1 MKGKPKKPIVEEVE
15 LERREIEELLEKV
28 REVLGEEAYQKLK
41 TLFDAYET
49 LTDLIREQ
57 GTTIRT
63 LRKLLFGPTTE
74 KRRKAR
80 GEERG
85 SSEEK
90 PKEKEKKENK
100 KRKGHGRNGADAFPG
115 AKKVEVPHES
125 LKPGD
130 PCPACGKGRVYEQRE
145 PKKILRFR
153 GGAPV
158 EVTVYR
164 LQRLRC
170 HLCGKIFT
178 AKAPEGMGEEK
189 YDSATAAMIGLLKYG
204 SGMPFNR
211 LEALQRVLGNPLP
224 GATQWEIVFEGARK
238 LAPLYDALIREAGK
252 GEILHGDDT
261 PMKIRSLLKKLR
273 AKKAQGKKKGKK
285 SKVRTGI
292 HTTAVVSIRDG
303 RKTVLFFSGVPYA
316 GENLERVLKE
326 RPGDLSPPL
335 LMCDGSSQNLPE
347 GFEVILANCL
357 AHGRRRFL
365 YQEESFPEEVMH
377 VIDQLA
383 EVYKNDETARREGMS
398 AEERLAFHREKSGP
412 VLEGLKAW
420 MKEKLDNKEVEEN
433 SGLGQAIRYME
444 KRWEALTRFL
454 EIPGAPLD
462 NNVAE
467 RALKKAILHRKNALF
482 YQSENGAWVGDT
494 FMSILYTAQESGI
507 NVLEYLKDLLEH
519 HQDLAAEPDRW
530 LPWKWREIR
539 EEKTREKA

>member
-1 MKGKPKKPIVEEVE
+1 MKKKGKKPLLEEVE
-15 LERREIEELLEKV
+15 LERKDIEELLEKV

-41 TLFDAYET
+41 TLFEAYET

-63 LRKLLFGPTTE
+63 LRKLLFGPATE
-74 KRRKAR
+74 KRKKVQ
-80 GEERG
+80 GEEQALEG
-85 SSEEK
+85 E
-90 PKEKEKKENK
+90 PKEKKAK
-100 KRKGHGRNGADAFPG
+100 KRKGHGRNGAEAFPG

-158 EVTVYR
+158 EVTVYK

-178 AKAPEGMGEEK
+178 AKPPEGMGEEK

-211 LEALQRVLGNPLP
+211 LEALQRALGIPLP
-224 GATQWEIVFEGARK
+224 GATQWEIVFEGAKK
-238 LAPLYDALIREAGK
+238 LAPLYDAMIREAGR

-261 PMKIRSLLKKLR
+261 PVKIRKLLKKLR
-273 AKKAQGKKKGKK
+273 EKKAQGKKKGKGRK
-285 SKVRTGI
+285 SKARTGI

-303 RKTVLFFSGVPYA
+303 KKTVLFFSGVPYA
-316 GENLERVLKE
+316 GENLERVLRE
-326 RPGDLSPPL
+326 RPGELSPPL

-357 AHGRRRFL
+357 VHGRRQFL
-365 YQEESFPEEVMH
+365 YQEENFPEEVNY
-377 VIDQLA
+377 VIQKLA
-383 EVYKNDETARREGMS
+383 QVYKNEKTARQEGMS

-412 VLEGLKAW
+412 VLEELKAW
-420 MKEKLDNKEVEEN
+420 MKKKREKKEVEEN
-433 SGLGQAIRYME
+433 SGLGQAIQYME
-444 KRWEALTRFL
+444 KRWDALTRFL
-454 EIPGAPLD
+454 EVPGAPLD

-482 YQSENGAWVGDT
+482 YHSERGAWVGDT
-494 FMSILYTAQESGI
+494 FMSILYTAQEAGI
-507 NVLEYLKDLLEH
+507 NALEYLEDLLENH
-519 HQDLAAEPDRW
+519 KAVAEDPDPW
-530 LPWKWREIR
+530 LPWKWAE
-539 EEKTREKA
+539 TRAKEAQEKA

>member
-1 MKGKPKKPIVEEVE
+1 MKKKGKKPLLEEVE
-15 LERREIEELLEKV
+15 LERKDIEELLERAKQ
-28 REVLGEEAYQKLK
+28 EWGEDAYQKLK
-41 TLFDAYET
+41 TLFEAYET

-63 LRKLLFGPTTE
+63 LRKLLFGPATE
-74 KRRKAR
+74 KRKKVQ
-80 GEERG
+80 GEEQALEG
-85 SSEEK
+85 E
-90 PKEKEKKENK
+90 PKEKKAK
-100 KRKGHGRNGADAFPG
+100 KRKGHGRNGAEAFPG

-158 EVTVYR
+158 EVTVYK

-178 AKAPEGMGEEK
+178 AKPPEGMGEEK

-211 LEALQRVLGNPLP
+211 LEALQRALGIPLP

-238 LAPLYDALIREAGK
+238 LAPLYDAMIREAGR

-261 PMKIRSLLKKLR
+261 PVKIRKLLKKLR
-273 AKKAQGKKKGKK
+273 EKKAQGKKKGKGRK
-285 SKVRTGI
+285 SKARTGI

-303 RKTVLFFSGVPYA
+303 KKTVLFFSGVPYA
-316 GENLERVLKE
+316 GENLERVLRE
-326 RPGDLSPPL
+326 RPGELSPPL

-357 AHGRRRFL
+357 VHGRRQFL
-365 YQEESFPEEVMH
+365 YQEENFPEEVNY
-377 VIDQLA
+377 VIQKLA
-383 EVYKNDETARREGMS
+383 QVYKNEKTARQEGMS

-412 VLEGLKAW
+412 VLEELKAW
-420 MKEKLDNKEVEEN
+420 MKKKREKKEVEEN
-433 SGLGQAIRYME
+433 SGLGQAIQYME
-444 KRWEALTRFL
+444 KRWDALTRFL
-454 EIPGAPLD
+454 EVPGAPLD

-482 YQSENGAWVGDT
+482 YHSERGAWVGDT
-494 FMSILYTAQESGI
+494 FMSILYTAQEAGI
-507 NVLEYLKDLLEH
+507 NALEYLEDLLENH
-519 HQDLAAEPDRW
+519 KAVAEDPDPW
-530 LPWKWREIR
+530 LPWKWAE
-539 EEKTREKA
+539 TRAKEAQEKA

>member
-1 MKGKPKKPIVEEVE
+1 MKKKGKKPLLEEVE
-15 LERREIEELLEKV
+15 LERKDIEELLEKV

-41 TLFDAYET
+41 TLFEAYET

-63 LRKLLFGPTTE
+63 LRKLLFGPATE
-74 KRRKAR
+74 KRKKVQ
-80 GEERG
+80 GEGQALEG
-85 SSEEK
+85 E
-90 PKEKEKKENK
+90 PKEKKAK
-100 KRKGHGRNGADAFPG
+100 KRKGHGRNGAEAFPG

-158 EVTVYR
+158 EVTVYK

-178 AKAPEGMGEEK
+178 AKPPEGMGEEK

-211 LEALQRVLGNPLP
+211 LEALQRALGIPLP

-238 LAPLYDALIREAGK
+238 LAPLYDAMIREAGR

-261 PMKIRSLLKKLR
+261 PVKIRKLLKKLR
-273 AKKAQGKKKGKK
+273 EKKAQGKKKGKGRK
-285 SKVRTGI
+285 SKARTGI

-303 RKTVLFFSGVPYA
+303 KKTVLFFSGVPYA
-316 GENLERVLKE
+316 GENLERVLRE
-326 RPGDLSPPL
+326 RPGELSPPL

-357 AHGRRRFL
+357 VHGRRQFL
-365 YQEESFPEEVMH
+365 YQEENFPEEVNY
-377 VIDQLA
+377 VIQKLA
-383 EVYKNDETARREGMS
+383 QVYKNEKTARQEGMS

-412 VLEGLKAW
+412 VLEELKAW
-420 MKEKLDNKEVEEN
+420 MKKKREKKEVEEN
-433 SGLGQAIRYME
+433 SGLGQAIQYME
-444 KRWEALTRFL
+444 KRWDALTRFL
-454 EIPGAPLD
+454 EVPGAPLD

-482 YQSENGAWVGDT
+482 YHSERGAWVGDT
-494 FMSILYTAQESGI
+494 FMSILYTAQEAGV
-507 NVLEYLKDLLEH
+507 NALEYLEDLLENH
-519 HQDLAAEPDRW
+519 KAVAEDPDPW
-530 LPWKWREIR
+530 LPWKWAE
-539 EEKTREKA
+539 TRAKEAQEKA

>member
-1 MKGKPKKPIVEEVE
+1 MKKKGKKPLLEEVE
-15 LERREIEELLEKV
+15 LERKDIEELLEKV

-41 TLFDAYET
+41 TLFEAYET

-63 LRKLLFGPTTE
+63 LRKLLFGPATE
-74 KRRKAR
+74 KRKKVQ
-80 GEERG
+80 GEEQALEG
-85 SSEEK
+85 E
-90 PKEKEKKENK
+90 PKEKKAK
-100 KRKGHGRNGADAFPG
+100 KRKGHGRNGAEAFPG

-158 EVTVYR
+158 EVTVYK

-178 AKAPEGMGEEK
+178 AKPPEGMGEEK

-211 LEALQRVLGNPLP
+211 LEALQRALGIPLP
-224 GATQWEIVFEGARK
+224 GATQWEIVFEGAKK
-238 LAPLYDALIREAGK
+238 LAPLYDAMIREAGR

-261 PMKIRSLLKKLR
+261 PVKIRKLLKKLR
-273 AKKAQGKKKGKK
+273 EKKAQGKKKGKGRK
-285 SKVRTGI
+285 SKARTGI

-303 RKTVLFFSGVPYA
+303 KKTVLFFSGVPYA
-316 GENLERVLKE
+316 GENLERVLRE
-326 RPGDLSPPL
+326 RPGELSPPL

-357 AHGRRRFL
+357 VHGRRQFL
-365 YQEESFPEEVMH
+365 YQEENFPEEVNY
-377 VIDQLA
+377 VIQKLA
-383 EVYKNDETARREGMS
+383 QVYKNEKTARQEGMS

-412 VLEGLKAW
+412 VLEELKAW
-420 MKEKLDNKEVEEN
+420 MKKKREKKEVEEN
-433 SGLGQAIRYME
+433 SGLGQAIQYME
-444 KRWEALTRFL
+444 KRWDALTRFL
-454 EIPGAPLD
+454 EVPGAPLD

-482 YQSENGAWVGDT
+482 YHSERGAWVGDT
-494 FMSILYTAQESGI
+494 FMSILYTAQEAGV
-507 NVLEYLKDLLEH
+507 NALEYLEDLLENH
-519 HQDLAAEPDRW
+519 KAVAEDPDPW
-530 LPWKWREIR
+530 LPWKWAE
-539 EEKTREKA
+539 TRAKEAQEKA

>member
-1 MKGKPKKPIVEEVE
+1 MKKKGKKPLLEEVE
-15 LERREIEELLEKV
+15 LERKDIEELLEKV

-41 TLFDAYET
+41 TLFEAYET

-63 LRKLLFGPTTE
+63 LRKLLFGPATE
-74 KRRKAR
+74 KRKKVQ
-80 GEERG
+80 GEEQALEG
-85 SSEEK
+85 E
-90 PKEKEKKENK
+90 PKEKKAK
-100 KRKGHGRNGADAFPG
+100 KRKGHGRNGAEAFPG

-158 EVTVYR
+158 EVTVYK

-178 AKAPEGMGEEK
+178 AKPPEGMGEEK

-211 LEALQRVLGNPLP
+211 LEALQRALGIPLP

-238 LAPLYDALIREAGK
+238 LAPLYDAMIREAGR

-261 PMKIRSLLKKLR
+261 PVKIRKLLKKLR
-273 AKKAQGKKKGKK
+273 EKKAQGKKKGKGRK
-285 SKVRTGI
+285 SKARTGI

-303 RKTVLFFSGVPYA
+303 KKTVLFFSGVPYA
-316 GENLERVLKE
+316 GENLERVLRE
-326 RPGDLSPPL
+326 RPGELSPPL

-357 AHGRRRFL
+357 VHGRRQFL
-365 YQEESFPEEVMH
+365 YQEENFPEEVNY
-377 VIDQLA
+377 VIQKLA
-383 EVYKNDETARREGMS
+383 QVYKNEKTARQEGMS

-412 VLEGLKAW
+412 VLEELKAW
-420 MKEKLDNKEVEEN
+420 MKKKREKKEVEEN
-433 SGLGQAIRYME
+433 SGLGQAIQYME
-444 KRWEALTRFL
+444 KRWDALTRFL
-454 EIPGAPLD
+454 EVPGAPLD

-482 YQSENGAWVGDT
+482 YHSERGAWVGDT
-494 FMSILYTAQESGI
+494 FMSILYTAQEAGI
-507 NVLEYLKDLLEH
+507 NALEYLEDLLENH
-519 HQDLAAEPDRW
+519 KAVAEDPDPW
-530 LPWKWREIR
+530 LPWKWAE
-539 EEKTREKA
+539 TRAKEAQEKA